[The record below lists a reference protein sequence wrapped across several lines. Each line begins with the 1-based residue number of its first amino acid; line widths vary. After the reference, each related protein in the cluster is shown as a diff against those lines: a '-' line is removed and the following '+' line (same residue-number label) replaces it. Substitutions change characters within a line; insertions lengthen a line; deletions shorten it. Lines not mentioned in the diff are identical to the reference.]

1 VTFPGCPER
10 SRGWTGVKAALTRAA
25 SRSESLIPASESR
38 QIIPTSGKCPHGS
51 ERHLEPDAMRSTTDS
66 LCAGDRR
73 PYRADIVIVS
83 PETQVEVKTERT

>member
-1 VTFPGCPER
+1 
-10 SRGWTGVKAALTRAA
+10 
-25 SRSESLIPASESR
+25 
-38 QIIPTSGKCPHGS
+38 
-51 ERHLEPDAMRSTTDS
+51 MRSTTDS